1 MSKKR
6 CQHSAQFRVQV
17 GLDALKGIEPV
28 HAIAARHSV
37 QAEALM
43 SILSPL
49 PVGDFIGVRFWP
61 MYVEQTGMDRRPVG
75 ASY

>member
-6 CQHSAQFRVQV
+6 RLHSAQFKALV

-28 HAIAARHSV
+28 HAIAARHSA

-43 SILSPL
+43 RNLSPL
-49 PVGDFIGVRFWP
+49 SVGYFIGVRFWP
-61 MYVEQTGMDRRPVG
+61 MYIEQTGMDRRPVG